1 MKTNFSRDEIEWID
15 SIEIDS
21 RRKVLTSEAVE
32 NPKASLLRAGVIKET
47 PKGLVV
53 ATEYKDMFHVK
64 QLPRKPKSKPEPEP
78 KPEPKPK
85 PIAKNP
91 RMRGFDKITSKVT
104 ILETVAGDFDG
115 LVRCCAL
122 HGKAYKAI
130 VENLCRGLETKDIA
144 EAIECGNVVREVF
157 RQEVAQNQSDHLG
170 QLYIHATSRAQQMQ
184 VRLMRLAQKECR
196 VFDDVRAKCGDDI
209 RSVVFS
215 GPMDSV
221 VAAATM
227 YTYSTDIAH
236 RYAKKT
242 VSEHAHKRDET
253 KKLYAEA
260 LTEVMGW
267 LD

>member
-1 MKTNFSRDEIEWID
+1 MKTKFSRDEIEWIEAV
-15 SIEIDS
+15 EIDS

-53 ATEYKDMFHVK
+53 AIEYKDMFHVK
-64 QLPRKPKSKPEPEP
+64 QLPRKPKPKPE
-78 KPEPKPK
+78 PEPKPK

-91 RMRGFDKITSKVT
+91 RMRVFDKITSKVT
-104 ILETVAGDFDG
+104 ILETDVGSFND
-115 LVRCCAL
+115 LMRCLAI
-122 HGKAYKAI
+122 HGKAYKVI
-130 VENLCRGLETKDIA
+130 VENVCKGLETKDIA
-144 EAIECGNVVREVF
+144 EAIESGNVAREIF

-236 RYAKKT
+236 RYAKKN